1 MPAELHPFAEV
12 VHLDRGGPDPPFDYP
27 EYVGTCL
34 RAPEEPLV
42 IIPSTLTEL
51 TGPAYGESAIGELDA
66 DLARKERT
74 CHAR

>member
-1 MPAELHPFAEV
+1 MPVEQRPLAEIVDA
-12 VHLDRGGPDPPFDYP
+12 DRGGPDPPFDF
-27 EYVGTCL
+27 EGYVGTRL
-34 RAPEEPLV
+34 RAPKEPLV